1 MVCRFKYIQA
11 RCADRSMQWPKT
23 FDLKVL
29 KGDFLFCAMTK
40 ITSQDI
46 EISVIFPQEKFP

>member
-1 MVCRFKYIQA
+1 
-11 RCADRSMQWPKT
+11 MQWPKT

-40 ITSQDI
+40 ITSQDV
-46 EISVIFPQEKFP
+46 EISIIFPQEKFP